1 MARAAE
7 GCTCW
12 NDVGVQGN
20 ARCPELQKF
29 FHCRACPVYSRRA
42 VQLLDRPLPPGYRRE
57 WTDRFMQPRLL
68 AAPARASA
76 VLFRIHAEWLAL
88 PTQAFQEVA
97 EHRSIHS
104 LPHRRQGIVL
114 GLVNVRGE
122 LLICVSL
129 GCLLGLDQSP
139 AGHAPSRTHDR
150 LLVTGW
156 DGHRLVIPTHEI
168 GCIHRFQMSEIQ
180 EPPATL
186 VRSTPTYIRG
196 LLSWQGRTV
205 GFLDAE
211 RLFAAL
217 NRSLT

>member
-1 MARAAE
+1 MAQPVE
-7 GCTCW
+7 GRTCW
-12 NDVGVQGN
+12 NEVGVQGN
-20 ARCPELQKF
+20 ATCSELQKF
-29 FHCRACPVYSRRA
+29 FHCRACPVYSRMA
-42 VQLLDRPLPPGYRRE
+42 VQLLDRPLPSDYRRE

-68 AAPARASA
+68 AAAPRASA
-76 VLFRIHAEWLAL
+76 VLFRIYAEWLAL

-97 EHRSIHS
+97 EHRLIHS
-104 LPHRRQGIVL
+104 LPHRQQGVVL

-129 GCLLGLDQSP
+129 GHLLGLDQDP
-139 AGHAPSRTHDR
+139 AGHAPCRTYNR
-150 LLVTGW
+150 VLVTNW
-156 DGHRLVIPTHEI
+156 DGQRLVIPTHEI
-168 GCIHRFQMSEIQ
+168 GCIHRFQMSEIK

-186 VRSTPTYIRG
+186 ARSNPTYIQG
-196 LLSWQGRTV
+196 LLSWRGRTV